1 MAEALLKFNTENKE
15 DLMALNRALK
25 SLDMTIVLFEIVN
38 NLRKKLEY
46 DESNDFNTIEKTFDE
61 IYQLVDEYNLILDDL
76 IE

>member
-38 NLRKKLEY
+38 NLRRKLEY
-46 DESNDFNTIEKTFDE
+46 DESNDFNTIEKTFDA